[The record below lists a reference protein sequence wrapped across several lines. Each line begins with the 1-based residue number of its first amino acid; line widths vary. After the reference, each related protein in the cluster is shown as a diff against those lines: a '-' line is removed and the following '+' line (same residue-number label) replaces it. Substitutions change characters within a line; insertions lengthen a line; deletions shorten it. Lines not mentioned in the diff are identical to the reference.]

1 MESAEWIRVHVVSSH
16 GDKGNIGMKKSGQC
30 F

>member
-1 MESAEWIRVHVVSSH
+1 MESAEWITANGVSSH
-16 GDKGNIGMKKSGQC
+16 GHEGKTGMRKSGQC